1 MISIVHNET
10 VKAVEIYLDHKGV
23 DVLIEKLQ
31 ELKSSGNHLHL
42 YVTNDERGLSAKSPY
57 GESVV
62 MRNSSSICF
71 LPKHGR
77 TATGSFPA
85 AGLSARTTHH
95 PSSMETRA
103 EMILP
108 KSLMGNPR

>member
-62 MRNSSSICF
+62 YEELILDL
-71 LPKHGR
+71 LP
-77 TATGSFPA
+77 
-85 AGLSARTTHH
+85 
-95 PSSMETRA
+95 A
-103 EMILP
+103 EAWTD
-108 KSLMGNPR
+108 SDG